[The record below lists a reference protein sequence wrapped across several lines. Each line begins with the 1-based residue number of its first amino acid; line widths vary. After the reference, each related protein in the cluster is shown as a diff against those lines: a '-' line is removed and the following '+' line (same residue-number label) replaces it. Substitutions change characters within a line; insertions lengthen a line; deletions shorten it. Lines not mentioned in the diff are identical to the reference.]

1 MTDAGDLV
9 ARLRNTPNWQ
19 REHFGPWKSAT
30 SAYDRAPFEA
40 ADKLEEQAAAIAALR
55 TDLAYYQAKWE
66 HELSTVSK
74 LERERDALRREVDG
88 LKQVVAASGDLA
100 ALIPLMQWALEKA
113 ERAVAAERELAAL
126 KRGEFI
132 CQRCGI
138 RKDGEHD
145 TPYEF

>member
-74 LERERDALRREVDG
+74 LERE
-88 LKQVVAASGDLA
+88 LA
-100 ALIPLMQWALEKA
+100 ACREDAA
-113 ERAVAAERELAAL
+113 RGRAERENDEAIEAARDRVAL
-126 KRGEFI
+126 MPDAARGA
-132 CQRCGI
+132 
-138 RKDGEHD
+138 K
-145 TPYEF
+145 